1 MPFRD
6 LATSIPRKYLS
17 FPRFFISNSFWVD
30 ECITIQNLA
39 IVVVTSSR
47 MLVIQVVCSFITS
60 SSLWIEMDY
69 VSSIGY
75 LSCMFMTCTLIVIVH
90 HRLGSLQT
98 IYHIRDRLANC
109 VSWMVDVGYGWW
121 FKVRPW
127 VLHLEGWSRPTLK
140 PICLTLGFSSSWV
153 VNHSNLIYSVVFLN
167 LQILQFILNKRKTK
181 QQ

>member
-1 MPFRD
+1 M
-6 LATSIPRKYLS
+6 
-17 FPRFFISNSFWVD
+17 
-30 ECITIQNLA
+30 ECIAIHNLD
-39 IVVVTSSR
+39 IVVVTSST
-47 MLVIQVVCSFITS
+47 MLVIQLVCSSKS
-60 SSLWIEMDY
+60 SSCSWLEMAC
-69 VSSIGY
+69 VSSTGC
-75 LSCMFMTCTLIVIVH
+75 LSCIFMTCTLIVIVH